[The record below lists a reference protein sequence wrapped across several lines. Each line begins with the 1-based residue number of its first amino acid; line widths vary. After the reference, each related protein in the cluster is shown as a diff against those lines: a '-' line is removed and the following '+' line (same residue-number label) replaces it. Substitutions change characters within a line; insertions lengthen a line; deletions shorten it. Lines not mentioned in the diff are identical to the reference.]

1 MSVTIVNDATCHDP
15 WQNLATE
22 ESLLAACGPDDL
34 LLFLW
39 QNANTVV
46 IGRHQ
51 NPWQE
56 CRHELLA
63 QEGGK
68 LARRITGG
76 GAVYHDL
83 GNLNFSFIA
92 GRERYR
98 LEDNLAVVLAAVRSL
113 GVEAAFSGRND
124 ILADGRKFSGNAFAH
139 HVNASLHH
147 GTLLVAADMER
158 LSRYL
163 QVPPQKMVS
172 KGIQSVTSRV
182 VNLGDLQPTITVEG
196 LRQALCQAF
205 VQANGTAATRPAA
218 ELVDAELL
226 RAANQRQQSWEW
238 RFGQTPRFDVTLT
251 TRFPWG
257 GVELLLNAR
266 DGRVTQAQCFSDA
279 MDESFIA
286 ALPALFTGL
295 PYSPAALARALRQ
308 VYPARQEADD
318 LAGWL
323 DAQSTL

>member
-1 MSVTIVNDATCHDP
+1 MSITIVNDATCYDP

-22 ESLLAACGPDDL
+22 ECLLAACGPDDL

-92 GRERYR
+92 GKDRYC

-124 ILADGRKFSGNAFAH
+124 ILAEGRKFSGNAFAH
-139 HVNASLHH
+139 RANASLHH
-147 GTLLVAADMER
+147 GTLLVSADMER

-182 VNLGDLQPTITVEG
+182 VNLSALQPAITVDG

-205 VQANGTAATRPAA
+205 LKAHNTAVTCPAA

-226 RAANQRQQSWEW
+226 RNAHERQQSWEW

-257 GVELLLNAR
+257 GVDLLLNAR
-266 DGRVTQAQCFSDA
+266 DGRVTQVQCFSDA
-279 MDESFIA
+279 MDEGFIA
-286 ALPALFTGL
+286 ELPALFTGL
-295 PYSPAALARALRQ
+295 PYSLAALAQALRRA
-308 VYPARQEADD
+308 YPARQEAAD
-318 LAGWL
+318 LAAWL
-323 DAQSTL
+323 DAQEAL